1 VNASRWRRTGFGVGG
16 LIALAVLFLGVVMLS
31 NVGLRGMR
39 VDLTQNKLYTLS
51 PGTQQVLAELKEPVN
66 LYFYFSREAAAKQAP
81 LIMPYATRVREFL
94 EELAARAGG
103 KIHLRVID
111 PQPFS
116 DDEDRAAE
124 YGLQSL
130 QTGGGDALY
139 FGLAGTNSTDGR
151 SAIPSFQ
158 ADREEFLEYDVAKL
172 VNELGTPKK
181 PVIGLMSSIGLQGQF
196 NPMTGQMGEPWPI
209 FTQLQELFTV
219 RTLTADVDH
228 IDKDVDVLMLVHP
241 KALPQKTLY
250 AIDQFVMR
258 GGRMLLFVDPN
269 AGADTSGQDP
279 SNPLAGMM
287 ANHSSDLAPLLAAW
301 GVDYDATKVI
311 GDLQRGLEVRTSMQS
326 PPVRHIGILGL
337 GHDDMNQKD
346 VVSASLDKINLA
358 TAGSLAARPGAKTTF
373 EPLLQSS
380 TSAAPIPAQRFNAL
394 TDPATLR
401 DGFKPTG
408 IRYALAARVTGPVES
423 AFPQGAPPDQKAA
436 AGPPAAH
443 LAKSPSANIVIVA
456 DTDLLMDYMWVQTR
470 EVFGQR
476 VSQAFANNGD
486 LVANILDNL
495 SGTSALISVRGRAT
509 FSRPFERVEALRRQ
523 ADDRLRG
530 KALELQAELQQTETK
545 LTELQSKRND
555 QSSLMLSPEQEA
567 ELKRFVAEKAR
578 VRKELR
584 ETQRGLDVDIN
595 RLNSWLKV
603 INIAVA
609 PLAVAVAGVIILV
622 LRRRRRAA
630 VAGAGIAAAAA
641 SRAT

>member
-1 VNASRWRRTGFGVGG
+1 MGLGVAG

-51 PGTQQVLAELKEPVN
+51 RGTQQVLAELKEPVN

-81 LIMPYATRVREFL
+81 LVMPYANRVREFL
-94 EELAARAGG
+94 EELAARSGG
-103 KIHLRVID
+103 KIHLRVVD

-116 DDEDRAAE
+116 EDEDRAAE

-130 QTGGGDALY
+130 QAGGGDALY

-151 SAIPSFQ
+151 AAISNFQ

-172 VNELGTPKK
+172 INELGTPKK
-181 PVIGLMSSIGLQGQF
+181 PVIGLMSSLGLQGQF

-209 FTQLQELFTV
+209 LTQLQELFSIRSLKT
-219 RTLTADVDH
+219 DVDH

-241 KALPQKTLY
+241 KNLTPKTLY

-258 GGRMLLFVDPN
+258 GGRILLFVDPN
-269 AGADTSGQDP
+269 SGADTSGQDP
-279 SNPLAGMM
+279 SNPLAGAM
-287 ANHSSDLAPLLAAW
+287 ADHSSDLPPLLAAW

-311 GDLQRGLEVRTSMQS
+311 GDLERGLEVRTSMQA
-326 PPVRHIGILGL
+326 PPIRHIGILGL
-337 GHDDMNQKD
+337 AHRDMNQND
-346 VVSASLDKINLA
+346 VVTASLEKINLA
-358 TAGSLAARPGAKTTF
+358 TSGSLAAHAGAKTTF
-373 EPLLQSS
+373 EPLLLSS
-380 TSAAPIPAQRFNAL
+380 ASAEPMPAQRFNAL

-408 IRYALAARVTGPVES
+408 VRYALAARITGPVES
-423 AFPQGAPPDQKAA
+423 AYPQGAPPDQKPA
-436 AGPPAAH
+436 AGPPVAH
-443 LAKSPSANIVIVA
+443 LAKTSAPANIVIVA

-476 VSQAFANNGD
+476 VAQAFANNGD
-486 LVANILDNL
+486 LIANILDNL
-495 SGTSALISVRGRAT
+495 SGSSALISVRGRAS
-509 FSRPFERVEALRRQ
+509 FSRPFERVEALKRQ
-523 ADDRLRG
+523 ADDRLRS
-530 KALELQAELQQTETK
+530 KAMELQAELQQTEAK

-555 QSSLMLSPEQEA
+555 QSSVVLSPEQEA

-595 RLNSWLKV
+595 RLNTWLKV
-603 INIAVA
+603 INIAIA
-609 PLAVAVAGVIILV
+609 PLLVAVLGVVVLS

-630 VAGAGIAAAAA
+630 
-641 SRAT
+641 ATDAT

>member
-1 VNASRWRRTGFGVGG
+1 VNGSRWRRTGFGIGG
-16 LIALAVLFLGVVMLS
+16 LIALAVLFLGIVMLS
-31 NVGLRGMR
+31 NVALRGMR

-51 PGTQQVLAELKEPVN
+51 PGTQQVLTDLKEPIN

-81 LIMPYATRVREFL
+81 LVMPYATRVREFL

-103 KIHLRVID
+103 KIHLRIID

-124 YGLQSL
+124 FGLQSL
-130 QTGGGDALY
+130 QAGGGGDALY

-151 SAIPSFQ
+151 SALPSFQ

-172 VNELGTPKK
+172 INDLGTPKK
-181 PVIGLMSSIGLQGQF
+181 PVIGLMSSLGLQGQF

-209 FTQLQELFTV
+209 LTQLQDLFTM
-219 RTLTADVDH
+219 RSLTADVDH

-241 KALPQKTLY
+241 KALPPKTLY

-258 GGRMLLFVDPN
+258 GGRILVFVDPN
-269 AGADTSGQDP
+269 ASGDTSGQDP
-279 SNPLAGMM
+279 SNPLAGAM
-287 ANHSSDLAPLLAAW
+287 ANHASDLAPLLTAW
-301 GVDYDATKVI
+301 GVDYDPTKVI
-311 GDLQRGLEVRTSMQS
+311 GDLVRGLEVRTSMQS

-346 VVSASLDKINLA
+346 VVSASLDKVNLA
-358 TAGSLAARPGAKTTF
+358 SAGALAPHAGAKTKF
-373 EPLLQSS
+373 EPLLLSS
-380 TSAAPIPAQRFNAL
+380 TSAAPIPAQRFNML

-408 IRYALAARVTGPVES
+408 VRYALAARITGPVES
-423 AFPQGAPPDQKAA
+423 AFPQGAPPEQKAA
-436 AGPPAAH
+436 AGPPVAH
-443 LAKSPSANIVIVA
+443 LAKSTAPANIVIVA
-456 DTDLLMDYMWVQTR
+456 DTDLLMDYMWIQTR

-476 VSQAFANNGD
+476 VAQAFANNGD
-486 LVANILDNL
+486 LVANVLDNL

-509 FSRPFERVEALRRQ
+509 FSRPFQRVEALRRQ

-530 KALELQAELQQTETK
+530 KALELQAQLQQTETK

-555 QSSLMLSPEQEA
+555 QSSIMLSPEQEA

-609 PLAVAVAGVIILV
+609 PLCVAVAGVVILA
-622 LRRRRRAA
+622 LRRRRRTAA
-630 VAGAGIAAAAA
+630 PGA
-641 SRAT
+641 T

>member
-1 VNASRWRRTGFGVGG
+1 VNGSRWRRTGFGVGG

-31 NVGLRGMR
+31 NAGLRGMR
-39 VDLTQNKLYTLS
+39 LDLTQNKLYTLS

-66 LYFYFSREAAAKQAP
+66 LYFYFSREAAAKQSP
-81 LIMPYATRVREFL
+81 LVMPYANRVREFL

-103 KIHLRVID
+103 KIRLRIVD

-124 YGLQSL
+124 FGLQSL
-130 QTGGGDALY
+130 QAGGGDALY

-172 VNELGTPKK
+172 INELGAQKK
-181 PVIGLMSSIGLQGQF
+181 PVVGLMSSLGLQGQF

-209 FTQLQELFTV
+209 LIQLQELFTM

-241 KALPQKTLY
+241 KKLAAKTQY

-258 GGRMLLFVDPN
+258 GGRILLFVDPN
-269 AGADTSGQDP
+269 AGADVSGQDP
-279 SNPLAGMM
+279 SNPLAGAM
-287 ANHSSDLAPLLAAW
+287 ADHSSNLAPLFAAW
-301 GVDYDATKVI
+301 GVDYDPTKVI
-311 GDLQRGLEVRTSMQS
+311 GDLERGLEVRTSMQS

-337 GHDDMNQKD
+337 SHGDMNQKD

-358 TAGSLAARPGAKTTF
+358 TAGALAAHPGAKIKF
-373 EPLLQSS
+373 EPLLLSS
-380 TSAAPIPAQRFNAL
+380 TNAAPIPAQRFNAL
-394 TDPATLR
+394 TDPAALR
-401 DGFKPTG
+401 EGFKATG
-408 IRYALAARVTGPVES
+408 VRYALAARITGPVDS
-423 AFPQGAPPDQKAA
+423 AFPQGPPPDQKTA
-436 AGPPAAH
+436 AGPPVPH
-443 LAKSPSANIVIVA
+443 LAKSTAPANIVIIA
-456 DTDLLMDYMWVQTR
+456 DTDLLMDYLWVQTR

-476 VSQAFANNGD
+476 VAQPFANNGD
-486 LVANILDNL
+486 LVANVLDNL
-495 SGTSALISVRGRAT
+495 SGTSALISIRGRAT
-509 FSRPFERVEALRRQ
+509 FSRPFERVEALRRR

-530 KALELQAELQQTETK
+530 KALELQAELKQTETK
-545 LTELQSKRND
+545 LTQLQSKRND
-555 QSSLMLSPEQEA
+555 QSSITLSPEQEA

-595 RLNSWLKV
+595 RLNTRLKV

-609 PLAVAVAGVIILV
+609 PLCVAIAGVVILA

-630 VAGAGIAAAAA
+630 A
-641 SRAT
+641 SGTT